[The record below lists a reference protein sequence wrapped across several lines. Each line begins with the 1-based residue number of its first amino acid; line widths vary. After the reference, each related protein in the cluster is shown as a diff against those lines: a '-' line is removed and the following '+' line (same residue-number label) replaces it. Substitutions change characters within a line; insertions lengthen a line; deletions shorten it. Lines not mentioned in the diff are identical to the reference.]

1 MPSLFSRVS
10 TLQPLAGASRRAA
23 RSVLP
28 AAEPVQ
34 LPELHALVRANAS
47 HWSLRWSLRSHTRCH
62 SLAPGS
68 GTCARVMSRATF
80 RPVPQGRFAPAFCA
94 AQSVHGAASRR
105 QLRSFSSRPGTIV
118 WVLLWRLVS
127 KAKLW
132 LATSR
137 ALTPQ
142 STGRPTA
149 GFARRRPPVTSNV
162 RPRLHRHDHD
172 HLRQTPR
179 LPWHPCAA
187 FRVAARRT
195 LREGNQQRCARSYR
209 QLLAR
214 CPSESSNCSNPHV
227 LRCCAAVVVLRSSD
241 RFVGHR

>member
-1 MPSLFSRVS
+1 MPLFEQ
-10 TLQPLAGASRRAA
+10 TLLRTG
-23 RSVLP
+23 
-28 AAEPVQ
+28 
-34 LPELHALVRANAS
+34 
-47 HWSLRWSLRSHTRCH
+47 LRWSLRSHARCH

-105 QLRSFSSRPGTIV
+105 QLRSFSSQPGAIV

-162 RPRLHRHDHD
+162 RPIPNSTRVSSPVCILRSHSRLGSHTERSA
-172 HLRQTPR
+172 LGRR
-179 LPWHPCAA
+179 LGSD
-187 FRVAARRT
+187 ARA
-195 LREGNQQRCARSYR
+195 G
-209 QLLAR
+209 
-214 CPSESSNCSNPHV
+214 CPSFGGQ
-227 LRCCAAVVVLRSSD
+227 RSRRSA
-241 RFVGHR
+241 